1 MKPLGI
7 NTISTVKKINMSG
20 EINTY
25 KVVNDDN
32 DVYFV
37 PISEGNTD
45 YQTVLEWEA
54 IDGNTI
60 AEAD

>member
-1 MKPLGI
+1 MKQLTKE
-7 NTISTVKKINMSG
+7 TISTAKKVSLSG

-25 KVVNDDN
+25 KVVDDDN

-37 PISEGNTD
+37 PIAEGNTD
-45 YQTVLEWEA
+45 YQAVQEWEA

-60 AEAD
+60 ADAD

>member
-1 MKPLGI
+1 MKQLTKEI
-7 NTISTVKKINMSG
+7 ISTVKKVSLCG
-20 EINTY
+20 EISTY
-25 KVVNDDN
+25 KVIDDDN

-37 PISEGNTD
+37 PIAEGNTD
-45 YQTVLEWEA
+45 YQAVQEWAA